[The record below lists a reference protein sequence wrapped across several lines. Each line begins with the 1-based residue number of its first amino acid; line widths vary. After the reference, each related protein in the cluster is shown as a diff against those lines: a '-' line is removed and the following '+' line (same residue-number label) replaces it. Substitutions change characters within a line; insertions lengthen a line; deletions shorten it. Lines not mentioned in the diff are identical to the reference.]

1 MLAIAATY
9 RIGICNCRGAIE
21 VAALLKGGRPAAAL
35 AALIA
40 ALAGYDLVSYP
51 FALCGRSKGI
61 HMADK
66 SRAGLD
72 DAISTLG
79 NGLLLAVAG
88 SKINVHAIL
97 HSIVA
102 LEQRSFHRAANVIG
116 IDQSVVSRR
125 IRALEDELGV
135 SLFERDR
142 AGVRPTAAG
151 KEFIRQ
157 AKVALCDLDYA
168 VKSARSAGNGSSG
181 FLRIGFLCSLA
192 SGFLRDLLVEF
203 TRSHRTVTVDVAY
216 GGSRDHIRQIRDR
229 SMDIAFFTG
238 LPELPDCDVEL
249 LWHERVYCAL
259 PEDHRLSSL
268 EAVHWP
274 DLRGESFIVGREEPG
289 PEIHEYLIRRLA
301 TLGFHPRVRRLSVC
315 RESLFHL
322 VGMGFGATLT
332 SESAVATPFHGV
344 RFKPMAS
351 DEDLLPT
358 VGVWLPGNDNP
369 ALRRF
374 VSLARAMKN
383 AQTMIGGRRVLADE
397 GLAHEEQRP

>member
-1 MLAIAATY
+1 MVRLQISCTNWIRGEPIENSIGCDSSYVSGNLGSATSWPYDSGRGGASHRADQAAQPDPVDVTS
-9 RIGICNCRGAIE
+9 
-21 VAALLKGGRPAAAL
+21 VTGR
-35 AALIA
+35 
-40 ALAGYDLVSYP
+40 
-51 FALCGRSKGI
+51 
-61 HMADK
+61 

-72 DAISTLG
+72 DAVSSLG
-79 NGLLLAVAG
+79 NGLTLALTR
-88 SKINVHAIL
+88 SKINLPAIL

-116 IDQSVVSRR
+116 IDQSALSRR

-142 AGVRPTAAG
+142 TGIRPTAAG
-151 KEFIRQ
+151 EEFIRQ
-157 AKVALCDLDYA
+157 AKAALSDLDYA
-168 VKSARSAGNGSSG
+168 VKLARNAGCGSRG
-181 FLRIGFLCSLA
+181 LIRIGFLCSLS
-192 SGFLRDLLVEF
+192 SGFLRSLLVEF
-203 TRSHRTVTVDVAY
+203 TRSHRTVTVDVVY

-249 LWHERVYCAL
+249 LWHERVFCAL
-259 PEDHRLSSL
+259 PEDHRLCSL
-268 EAVHWP
+268 EAAHWP
-274 DLRGESFIVGREEPG
+274 DIQGESFIVGHEEPG

-322 VGMGFGATLT
+322 VSMGFGLTLT
-332 SESAVATPFHGV
+332 SESAVATPFRGV
-344 RFKPMAS
+344 QFKPMAG

-369 ALRRF
+369 ALRRL
-374 VSLARAMKN
+374 VSLARAMKKGQN
-383 AQTMIGGRRVLADE
+383 SARSPD
-397 GLAHEEQRP
+397 